1 MSRVW
6 RTILITALI
15 AFVAGGLGVYGGLA
29 LLPRAHAHASLDTVV
44 HRELNLSA
52 HQRRALEQIEARY
65 AAHQAALERQ
75 MRAATREIATA
86 VSEDK
91 ANTTRVQNAVDH
103 FHMAMGEL
111 QHAAIEHVFEMRA
124 VLTPGQQRR
133 FDDIVRTQLLQASEE
148 PGTD

>member
-1 MSRVW
+1 MRAVW
-6 RTILITALI
+6 RTLLLTALT
-15 AFVAGGLGVYGGLA
+15 AFVAGALGVYAGLA
-29 LLPRAHAHASLDTVV
+29 LLPKAHAHASLDTVV

-52 HQRRALEQIEARY
+52 DQQRALERIEARY
-65 AAHQAALERQ
+65 AARQTALEGQ

-124 VLTPGQQRR
+124 VLTPSQQRR
-133 FDDIVRTQLLQASEE
+133 FDDIVRTQLLQSSEE
-148 PGTD
+148 HQTD